1 MNPLDAKGEDER
13 KDWADTSCC
22 WPNVARLF
30 CFKFVEGVSGMHC

>member
-13 KDWADTSCC
+13 KDWANTSCC

-30 CFKFVEGVSGMHC
+30 CLLREYPGCPAE